1 MQPNCYQAM
10 QKLVLLLS
18 LLLIASCGVK
28 KKTTYSSNKDFEA
41 TRKVSVKAS
50 EEKTSTEPRE
60 RKRRRRKVSV
70 AASDPETTSTETRV
84 KKRKTTN
91 YAVTKADKI
100 INTALTF
107 SGTRYKWGGTTK
119 KGMDCSGLLYVS
131 FSEHN
136 VQLPRVSLDMAEKGR
151 KVKLKNVEKGDLIFF
166 KTKRGRKINHVGMV
180 VAIEG
185 DEIKFIHASSS
196 RGVIVSS
203 LREGYWNS
211 AFVKA
216 TRVL

>member
-1 MQPNCYQAM
+1 MP
-10 QKLVLLLS
+10 KLLFLVTLFLL
-18 LLLIASCGVK
+18 ASCGIK
-28 KKTTYSSNKDFEA
+28 KKTTYSQSKDFEN
-41 TRKVSVKAS
+41 TRKVTVVGAEQEAS
-50 EEKTSTEPRE
+50 SAPRE

-70 AASDPETTSTETRV
+70 AASREKINTST
-84 KKRKTTN
+84 RKN
-91 YAVTKADKI
+91 KSENRYLTKADKI

-107 SGTRYKWGGTTK
+107 SGTKYKWGGNTK
-119 KGMDCSGLLYVS
+119 KGIDCSGLLYVS
-131 FSEHN
+131 FREHD
-136 VQLPRVSLDMAEKGR
+136 VQLPRVSYHMAEEGR
-151 KVKLKNVEKGDLIFF
+151 RVKLKNVEKGDLIFF
-166 KTKRGRKINHVGMV
+166 RIKKGKRINHVGMV
-180 VAIEG
+180 VAIED